1 MDGDNKKKGYHL
13 PKYKEVIKMIVE
25 KENFFYPASNNG
37 LLQLVIPKVVG
48 LKEVNPTIVEKILK
62 KNSLHS
68 KIG

>member
-1 MDGDNKKKGYHL
+1 
-13 PKYKEVIKMIVE
+13 MIVE

-48 LKEVNPTIVEKILK
+48 LKEENPTTIVEKILK

>member
-1 MDGDNKKKGYHL
+1 
-13 PKYKEVIKMIVE
+13 MIVE

-37 LLQLVIPKVVG
+37 LLQLVIPKVMG
-48 LKEVNPTIVEKILK
+48 LKEEMPTTIVEKILK

>member
-1 MDGDNKKKGYHL
+1 
-13 PKYKEVIKMIVE
+13 MIVE

-48 LKEVNPTIVEKILK
+48 LKEVNSTIVEKILK

-68 KIG
+68 KIK